1 MTRADDLVEQE
12 LMLNRF
18 IRLMGELMR
27 GAITR
32 NVFQPWE
39 MDLLLDIES
48 CPLDRRRR
56 LEILRQYQRAVERQL
71 DTGPGP
77 PLKLSAFLAMRA
89 AGKEARLNG

>member
-1 MTRADDLVEQE
+1 MTEADDLVEQE

-18 IRLMGELMR
+18 NRLMGELMR

-39 MDLLLDIES
+39 IDLLLDIET

-56 LEILRQYQRAVERQL
+56 LEIMRQYQKAVERQME
-71 DTGPGP
+71 TGPGP
-77 PLKLSAFLAMRA
+77 PMKLSVFLARRA
-89 AGKEARLNG
+89 AAKERRLNG